1 MQIDNVSGSFSIAS
15 YGRPHSILTS
25 DGEYK
30 SILEV
35 TVNTS
40 DELF

>member
-1 MQIDNVSGSFSIAS
+1 MQIDNVSGSFSV

-30 SILEV
+30 SILEITV
-35 TVNTS
+35 TTS

>member
-1 MQIDNVSGSFSIAS
+1 MQVDMQIDNVSGIFSIAS
-15 YGRPHSILTS
+15 YGRPQS
-25 DGEYK
+25 DGEYQ